1 MQTLSRP
8 SAKPTSANTSDW
20 TVVETQF
27 NHKQLHHQETV
38 FTLGN
43 GYLGTRGTFEEA
55 YPNDQPATF
64 IHGVYDDV
72 AVVHTELINCP
83 NWLPLTIWLD
93 GERFRLDQG
102 EVLDYERRLDL
113 NQGLLKRRVCWQSPK
128 GQIVNLQFERFASLA
143 DRHVL
148 AIRCLVTPV
157 NFSGLVEVQAGING
171 YADNQG
177 IMHWNWL
184 DQGIHNNSAWLLIRS
199 RHTNIELGMATHLS
213 VSCDNT
219 LLRSVGCQG
228 YPTVTTCFQA
238 QPGKTVT
245 IEKIVTVFTSRD
257 CKNPAQTAQEKLKD
271 LFYGWESGNSCY
283 DMLRRL
289 HIQTWAREWQT
300 CDVVIEGDSK
310 AQLAVRYNLFQIL
323 AVAPRNDDKV
333 SIPAKTLSGFAY
345 RGHVFWDTE
354 IFVVPFLIFTKP
366 ELARNLLTYRYHTL
380 AGARKKAKDAGFA
393 GAMYAWESAATGEE
407 VTPRWVPTPSGELI
421 RIWCGD
427 RELHI
432 NSDVA
437 YAVWQYWQATE
448 DDDWMCDY
456 GAEII
461 LDTANFWAS
470 CVEWNSDRNCYEL
483 KNVIGPDENHELVD
497 NSAFTNSM
505 VQWHLQTAI
514 SVLSWLRK
522 EYPDW
527 SKELEQQLNITS
539 TQLAN
544 WADII
549 DKILILHDKETGL
562 IEEFEGFYNRE
573 DINLADYEPR
583 TRSMQA
589 ILGIEGANQKQV
601 LKQADVLM
609 LMYLLRDKYDRQTLQ
624 KNWDYY
630 EPRTDHTYGSSL
642 GPAIHA
648 ILAADLDKLDE
659 AYRHF
664 MRSALVDLEDV
675 RGNANEGIH
684 AASAGGV
691 WQATIFGFAGVKFT
705 SNGPVSTPKLPAGWQ
720 RLKFRLQWRDRLY
733 EFDIK
738 PTTIKGVIFDL
749 DGVITDTAEYHYL
762 AWQKLADE
770 EGLPFDLPINEA
782 LRDLPRRESLL
793 LLLGDRQVSEEE
805 FHQMMMRKNRYYL
818 EFVQNISSA
827 DLLPGVGNL
836 LAELKANHIKIGIG
850 SSSKNAKEVLQSLG
864 IIDLVDAIADG
875 YSVIKPKP
883 APDTFL
889 HAALQLKL
897 APSECLVIEDA
908 EAGVT
913 AAKAGGMSVVGL
925 GPIERVGTA
934 HLVLENLEKV
944 NWQNLIEQI
953 SHVQNSLIPS
963 QVACDVEIKKISV
976 LHKENRGKKH
986 WVANNI
992 SVLR

>member
-1 MQTLSRP
+1 MQTLSKP
-8 SAKPTSANTSDW
+8 SAKPTSVNATDW
-20 TVVETQF
+20 TIVESQF
-27 NHKQLHHQETV
+27 NPKLHHQETI

-43 GYLGTRGTFEEA
+43 GYLGTRGTFEEG
-55 YPNDQPATF
+55 YPNDLPATF
-64 IHGVYDDV
+64 IHGVYDNV
-72 AVVHTELINCP
+72 AVAHTELVNCP
-83 NWLPLTIWLD
+83 NWLLLVICFA

-102 EVLDYERRLDL
+102 KVLDYERRLDL
-113 NQGLLKRRVCWQSPK
+113 KQGLLQRRVSWQSPK
-128 GQIVNLQFERFASLA
+128 GHIVNLLFERFASLA

-148 AIRCLVTPV
+148 AIRCLVTPI
-157 NFSGLVEVQAGING
+157 NFSGLVEVQASLNG

-177 IMHWNWL
+177 VMHWDWL
-184 DQGIHNNSAWLLIRS
+184 DQGIIHNDSAWLLMRS

-213 VSCDNT
+213 VSCENT
-219 LLRSVGCQG
+219 LLRGSGCQG
-228 YPTVTTCFQA
+228 YPTVTTCFSA
-238 QPGKTVT
+238 QPGKTVA

-271 LFYGWESGNSCY
+271 FFYGWDSGNNCY
-283 DMLRRL
+283 EMLRQL
-289 HIQTWAREWQT
+289 HIQAWEQEWQT
-300 CDVVIEGDSK
+300 CDIEIEGDRQ

-323 AVAPRNDDKV
+323 AAAPREDDRV

-354 IFVVPFLIFTKP
+354 IFVVPFLTFTKP
-366 ELARNLLTYRYHTL
+366 ELAKKLLTYRYRTL
-380 AGARKKAKDAGFA
+380 AGARKKAKEAGFA

-432 NSDVA
+432 NSDIA

-448 DDDWMCDY
+448 DDDWMCNY

-514 SVLSWLRK
+514 SVLSWLRE

-527 SKELEQQLNITS
+527 SNELQQKLNITAV
-539 TQLAN
+539 QLQK
-544 WADII
+544 WADFI
-549 DKILILHDKETGL
+549 DKILILHNKETGL
-562 IEEFEGFYNRE
+562 IEEFEGFFDRE
-573 DINLADYEPR
+573 DINLSDYEPR

-589 ILGIEGANQKQV
+589 ILGIEGANQRQV

-609 LMYLLRDKYDRQTLQ
+609 LMYLLRDQYDRETLQ

-630 EPRTDHTYGSSL
+630 EPRTDHSYGSSL
-642 GPAIHA
+642 NPAIHA
-648 ILAADLDKLDE
+648 ILACDLNKLEE
-659 AYRHF
+659 AYTHF

-691 WQATIFGFAGVKFT
+691 WQAIVFGFAGVKLT
-705 SNGPVSTPKLPAGWQ
+705 PNGPVATPKLPPGWT
-720 RLKFRLQWRDRLY
+720 RLKFRFQWRDRLY
-733 EFDIK
+733 EFDLK

-749 DGVITDTAEYHYL
+749 DGVITDTAGYHYL

-770 EGLPFDLPINEA
+770 EYLSFDLPINEA
-782 LRDLPRRESLL
+782 LKDLPRREALL
-793 LLLGDRQVSEEE
+793 LLLGDRQVSEAK
-805 FHQMMMRKNRYYL
+805 FHEMMICKNRYYL
-818 EFVQNISSA
+818 EFIQNFSPA
-827 DLLPGVGNL
+827 DLLPGVSNL
-836 LAELKANHIKIGIG
+836 LDELKANNIKIAIT
-850 SSSKNAKEVLQSLG
+850 SSSKNAKEVLQRLG
-864 IIDLVDAIADG
+864 IADKVDAIADG

-889 HAALQLKL
+889 HAAFQLNL
-897 APSECLVIEDA
+897 TPSECLVIEDA
-908 EAGVT
+908 ESGII

-925 GPIERVGTA
+925 GSIERVGNA
-934 HLVLENLEKV
+934 HLVLENLEQV
-944 NWQNLIEQI
+944 NWQNLVEKF
-953 SHVQNSLIPS
+953 SHIQKSQLPSL
-963 QVACDVEIKKISV
+963 VACDIENPKISV
-976 LHKENRGKKH
+976 LHKENRSKKH

-992 SVLR
+992 LLLR

>member
-8 SAKPTSANTSDW
+8 PAKPTSANTSDW
-20 TVVETQF
+20 TVVESQF
-27 NHKQLHHQETV
+27 NPKQLHHQETV

-43 GYLGTRGTFEEA
+43 GYLGTRGTFEEG
-55 YPNDQPATF
+55 YLNDLPATF

-72 AVVHTELINCP
+72 PVLHTELVNCP
-83 NWLPLTIWLD
+83 DWLPLVICFA

-113 NQGLLKRRVCWQSPK
+113 NQGLLQRRVTWRSPA
-128 GQIVNLQFERFASLA
+128 GHIVNLQFERFVSLA

-148 AIRCLVTPV
+148 AIRCLITPV
-157 NFSGLVEVQAGING
+157 NFSGLVEVQASLNG
-171 YADNQG
+171 YADNEG
-177 IMHWNWL
+177 VRHWNWL
-184 DQGIHNNSAWLLIRS
+184 DQGIHNNSAWLRMRS
-199 RHTNIELGMATHLS
+199 RKTNIEVGMATHLS
-213 VSCDNT
+213 ISCENT
-219 LLRSVGCQG
+219 LLRTLGCQG
-228 YPTVTTCFQA
+228 YPSVTSCFQA

-245 IEKIVTVFTSRD
+245 LEKIVTVFTSRD
-257 CKNPAQTAQEKLKD
+257 CQNPAQTAQEKLKD
-271 LFYGWESGNSCY
+271 LFYGWESGKGCY
-283 DMLRRL
+283 EMLRQL
-289 HIQTWAREWQT
+289 HSQAWKREWQI
-300 CDVVIEGDSK
+300 CDVVIEGDAK

-323 AVAPRNDDKV
+323 AVAPRDDDTV

-354 IFVVPFLIFTKP
+354 IFVVPFLTFTKP

-380 AGARKKAKDAGFA
+380 PGARKKAKEAGFA

-407 VTPRWVPTPSGELI
+407 VTPRWIPIPSGELI

-432 NSDVA
+432 NSDIA
-437 YAVWQYWQATE
+437 YAIWQYWQATE
-448 DDDWMCDY
+448 DDDWMRDY
-456 GAEII
+456 GAEIV

-470 CVEWNSDRNCYEL
+470 CVEWNGDRKCYDL

-514 SVLSWLRK
+514 SVLTWLRNN
-522 EYPDW
+522 YPDC

-549 DKILILHDKETGL
+549 DRILILHDKKTGL
-562 IEEFEGFYNRE
+562 IEEFEGFFNRE

-589 ILGIEGANQKQV
+589 ILGIEGANARQV

-609 LMYLLRDKYDRQTLQ
+609 LMYLLREKFDRQTLQ

-691 WQATIFGFAGVKFT
+691 WQATIFGFAGVKLT
-705 SNGPVSTPKLPAGWQ
+705 ANGPVATPKLPAGWT
-720 RLKFRLQWRDRLY
+720 RLKFRFQWRNSLY
-733 EFDIK
+733 EFDLK

-749 DGVITDTAEYHYL
+749 DGVIADTAEYHYL

-770 EGLPFDLPINEA
+770 EGLSFDRQINEA
-782 LRDLPRRESLL
+782 LRGLPRRESLL
-793 LLLGDRQVSEEE
+793 HILGDRHVSEEQ
-805 FHQMMMRKNRYYL
+805 FHQMMIRKNHYYL
-818 EFVQNISSA
+818 ELIQNISPA
-827 DLLPGVGNL
+827 DLLPGVRNL
-836 LAELKANHIKIGIG
+836 LAELKANNIRIGIG
-850 SSSKNAKEVLQSLG
+850 SSSKNAKEVLQRLG
-864 IIDLVDAIADG
+864 IIDFVDAIADG

-889 HAALQLKL
+889 HAALQLKIN
-897 APSECLVIEDA
+897 PCECLIIEDA

-913 AAKAGGMSVVGL
+913 AALAGGMSVIGL
-925 GPIERVGTA
+925 GPIERVGNA
-934 HLVLENLEKV
+934 HLVLENLAETS
-944 NWQNLIEQI
+944 WQTLENQI
-953 SHVQNSLIPS
+953 SQVQKSLLPS
-963 QVACDVEIKKISV
+963 QVACDVEIEKISI
-976 LHKENRGKKH
+976 LHKENALKKY

-992 SVLR
+992 SALK

>member
-8 SAKPTSANTSDW
+8 SAKPTSANISDW
-20 TVVETQF
+20 TVVESHF
-27 NHKQLHHQETV
+27 NPKQLHHQETV

-43 GYLGTRGTFEEA
+43 GYLGTRGTFEEG
-55 YPNDQPATF
+55 YLNDQSATF
-64 IHGVYDDV
+64 INGVYDDV
-72 AVVHTELINCP
+72 AVVHTELVNCP
-83 NWLPLTIWLD
+83 DWLPLTIWLG

-113 NQGLLKRRVCWQSPK
+113 NQGLLQRRVCWRSPA
-128 GQIVNLQFERFASLA
+128 GHIVNLQFERFASLA

-148 AIRCLVTPV
+148 AIRCLITPV
-157 NFSGLVEVQAGING
+157 NFSGLVEVQASLNG

-177 IMHWNWL
+177 VMHWNWL
-184 DQGIHNNSAWLLIRS
+184 DQGIHNNSAWLRMRS
-199 RHTNIELGMATHLS
+199 RHTNIELGIATHLS
-213 VSCDNT
+213 VSCENT
-219 LLRSVGCQG
+219 LVRTLGCQG
-228 YPTVTTCFQA
+228 YPTVTSCFSA
-238 QPGKTVT
+238 QPGKSVT

-257 CKNPAQTAQEKLKD
+257 CKNPAQIAQEKLKD

-283 DMLRRL
+283 EMLRQL
-289 HIQTWAREWQT
+289 HIHAWKQEWQS

-323 AVAPRNDDKV
+323 AVAPRDDDTV

-354 IFVVPFLIFTKP
+354 IFVVPFLTFTKP

-380 AGARKKAKDAGFA
+380 PGARQKAKDAGYA

-432 NSDVA
+432 NSDIA
-437 YAVWQYWQATE
+437 YAIWQYWQATE
-448 DDDWMCDY
+448 DDDWMRDY

-470 CVEWNSDRNCYEL
+470 CVEWNSDRNCYDL

-514 SVLSWLRK
+514 SVLSWLR
-522 EYPDW
+522 EESPDW
-527 SKELEQQLNITS
+527 SNELEAQLNITS
-539 TQLAN
+539 TELAK

-549 DKILILHDKETGL
+549 DKILILHDKKTGL
-562 IEEFEGFYNRE
+562 IEEFEGFYQRE

-589 ILGIEGANQKQV
+589 ILGIEGANARQV

-659 AYRHF
+659 AYTHF

-691 WQATIFGFAGVKFT
+691 WQAIVFGFAGVKLT
-705 SNGPVSTPKLPAGWQ
+705 ANGPVATPKLPAGWT
-720 RLKFRLQWRDRLY
+720 RLKFRFQWRDRLY
-733 EFDIK
+733 EFDLK

-749 DGVITDTAEYHYL
+749 DGVLTDTAEYHYL
-762 AWQKLADE
+762 SWQKLADE
-770 EGLPFDLPINEA
+770 EGLPFDRQMNEV
-782 LRDLPRRESLL
+782 LRGLPRRESLL
-793 LLLGDRQVSEEE
+793 YILGTRQVSEEK
-805 FHQMMMRKNRYYL
+805 FHEMMIRKNRYYL
-818 EFVQNISSA
+818 ESIESISPA

-836 LAELKANHIKIGIG
+836 LAELKANNIKIGIG
-850 SSSKNAKEVLQSLG
+850 SSSKNAKEVLQRLG
-864 IIDLVDAIADG
+864 IIDRVDAIADG

-913 AAKAGGMSVVGL
+913 AAKAGGMLAIGL
-925 GPIERVGTA
+925 GPIERVGNA

-944 NWQNLIEQI
+944 NWQNLKE
-953 SHVQNSLIPS
+953 SLSQVKQSLLPS
-963 QVACDVEIKKISV
+963 QVACDTEVEKIST
-976 LHKENRGKKH
+976 LNKENLPKKF

-992 SVLR
+992 SALR